1 MFGGKCMKII
11 LASKSPR
18 RKELL
23 SLITNNFDI
32 IVSDADE
39 HVDETL
45 TSAEKVKSIAKQKA
59 NIVASNI
66 DEDCVVI
73 GSDTIVVVDETIL
86 GKPHDHDDAVR
97 MLHMI
102 SGRTHKVMTGISVVI
117 KKEGKQKEIND
128 VDIADVHVNALS
140 DEEIENWI
148 NTGNAWDKAGA
159 YAIQQEFAVHIDKIN
174 GSFATVMGLPVHL
187 VYNILKNE
195 KVL

>member
-1 MFGGKCMKII
+1 MKII

-23 SLITNNFDI
+23 SLITNDFDI

-39 HVDETL
+39 NVDETL

-59 NIVASNI
+59 NIVANNV

-97 MLHMI
+97 MLRMI
-102 SGRTHKVMTGISVVI
+102 SGRTHKVMTGVSVVI
-117 KKEGKQKEIND
+117 KKAGNLKEIND
-128 VDIADVHVNALS
+128 VDITDVHVNALS
-140 DEEIENWI
+140 DEEIESWI

-159 YAIQQEFAVHIDKIN
+159 YAIQQEFSVHIDKIN
-174 GSFATVMGLPVHL
+174 GNFATVMGLPIHL
-187 VYNILKNE
+187 VYNILKDE

>member
-1 MFGGKCMKII
+1 MKII

-23 SLITNNFDI
+23 SLITNDFDI

-86 GKPHDHDDAVR
+86 GKPHDHDNAVR

-102 SGRTHKVMTGISVVI
+102 SGRTHKVMTGVSVVI

-128 VDIADVHVNALS
+128 VDIADVHVNTLS